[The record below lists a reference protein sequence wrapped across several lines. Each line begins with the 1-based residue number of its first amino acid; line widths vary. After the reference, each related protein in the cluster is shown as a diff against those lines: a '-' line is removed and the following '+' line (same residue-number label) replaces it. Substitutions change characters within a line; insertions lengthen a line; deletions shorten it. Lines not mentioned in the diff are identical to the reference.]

1 MTQLKQFMVVVTG
14 YDLIPQVKKT
24 RAKLLVLIVIFLLAF
39 FMIQSSTITS
49 ITNDKIYAKVKEVS
63 KEFDLLSE
71 VVSKEEEKL
80 IGYYSLLTFGLWA
93 FMSFLSWILL
103 NIILRPVS
111 ESIKER
117 EQFIHNA
124 RHELRTPLTILQSEL
139 ELFPTAKLDLESQMD
154 LLGIKHQVT
163 RMIDLSQNLL
173 TNLSSN
179 NMLLMTDSICV
190 FQLINKINA
199 QINSIYSC
207 KSITIDNLVPE
218 FLIDTNQSMF
228 TQLITNVIE
237 NIYKHGAKNSKY
249 TVDYTPID
257 KSLVFKNEISSIVI
271 DSTHK
276 GIGVIASNAIA
287 DKLNYTIVNEI
298 IDGKNYITKIYLK

>member
-1 MTQLKQFMVVVTG
+1 MVVVTG

-298 IDGKNYITKIYLK
+298 IDGKDYITKIYLK

>member
-71 VVSKEEEKL
+71 VVNKEEEKL
-80 IGYYSLLTFGLWA
+80 IGYYSLLTLGLWA

-207 KSITIDNLVPE
+207 KSITIKNHVPE

>member
-1 MTQLKQFMVVVTG
+1 MVVVTG

-39 FMIQSSTITS
+39 FMIQSNTINT

-80 IGYYSLLTFGLWA
+80 TGYYTLLTFELWS

-139 ELFPTAKLDLESQMD
+139 ELFPTDKLDLESQMD
-154 LLGIKHQVT
+154 ILGIKHQVT

-179 NMLLMTDSICV
+179 NTLLMTDSICV
-190 FQLINKINA
+190 FQLINKINS

-207 KSITIDNLVPE
+207 KSITIDNQVPE

-249 TVDYTPID
+249 TVSYSAQD
-257 KSLVFKNEISSIVI
+257 KSLIFKNDISLVVI

-287 DKLNYTIVNEI
+287 DKLNYTIVTEI
-298 IDGKNYITKIYLK
+298 IDGKDYITKIYLK

>member
-1 MTQLKQFMVVVTG
+1 MVVVTG

>member
-1 MTQLKQFMVVVTG
+1 MVVVTG

-190 FQLINKINA
+190 FQLINKING